1 MKKKQVFLIHFAGGN
16 CYSFEFLRPYVQ
28 DIEFIPLELPGR
40 GRRLSEPLIN
50 DFEAAAKD
58 LFTQIMQKLVTD
70 NYVIFGHSLGAIL
83 SLKLAHMLETAGRS
97 PRSII
102 VSGNPGPGFQNNK
115 KRYVLTREDLLQEL
129 KELGGMPLE
138 FFLVED
144 LFNFFEPI
152 IRADFELVEGESF
165 SKLEPVEVPIYAVL
179 GTNEHFV
186 QHIDNWQKFTKIG
199 FKKEVLKGNHFFIFD
214 HPQRLSQIIQ
224 AQLN

>member
-28 DIEFIPLELPGR
+28 DVEFIPLELPGR
-40 GRRLSEPLIN
+40 GRRVNEPLIN
-50 DFEAAAKD
+50 NFEAAAKD
-58 LFTQIMQKLVTD
+58 LFTQIMQKVVTD

-83 SLKLAHMLETAGRS
+83 SLKLAHMLDAAEKK
-97 PRSII
+97 PRAII

-115 KRYVLTREDLLQEL
+115 KRYLLTREDLMKEL

-152 IRADFELVEGESF
+152 IRADFELVEGDSF
-165 SKLEPVEVPIYAVL
+165 SQLGPVNVPIYAVL

-186 QHIDNWQKFTKIG
+186 KHIDNWGNFTKTSFEREIL
-199 FKKEVLKGNHFFIFD
+199 EGNHFFIFD
-214 HPQRLSQIIQ
+214 HPQRLSQIIES
-224 AQLN
+224 QLN